1 MSNIVYTV
9 YCILYRDSHVKSSRV
24 VNHDRKSKSYIS
36 FERSLFRTRYKSTFY
51 LYDAKAIRRF
61 GISKTNLNKRTKT
74 PRAVKKLLTSFC
86 INKWSCIGKNL
97 LSDQILWSNLTL
109 PDLQW
114 LASIHLLS

>member
-1 MSNIVYTV
+1 MGNIVY
-9 YCILYRDSHVKSSRV
+9 RDSTVKSSRQAV
-24 VNHDRKSKSYIS
+24 KVIQ
-36 FERSLFRTRYKSTFY
+36 YKITFY

>member
-1 MSNIVYTV
+1 MGNIVY
-9 YCILYRDSHVKSSRV
+9 RDSTVKSSRQAV
-24 VNHDRKSKSYIS
+24 KVIQ
-36 FERSLFRTRYKSTFY
+36 YKITCY

-61 GISKTNLNKRTKT
+61 GISKTNLSKRTKT